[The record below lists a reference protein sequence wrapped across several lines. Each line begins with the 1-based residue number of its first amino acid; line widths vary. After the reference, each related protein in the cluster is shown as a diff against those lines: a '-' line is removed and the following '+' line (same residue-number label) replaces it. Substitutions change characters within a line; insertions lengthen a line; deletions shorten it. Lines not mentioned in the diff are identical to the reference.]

1 MTNQQMTRRHASQQ
15 RLLTA
20 TAPPLQTVHLSLHDT
35 DPVTGDEDGLSALFY
50 EYYRGY
56 TIYSTVQG
64 VGCIHGAGR
73 QGCLRL
79 GGKYVSFPDI
89 EDAKHLMKYFRANG
103 WTASM
108 SMERDV
114 PEEMYLCLNEHK
126 QQDENKP
133 QYSLAGV

>member
-89 EDAKHLMKYFRANG
+89 EDAKHLMKYFRANA